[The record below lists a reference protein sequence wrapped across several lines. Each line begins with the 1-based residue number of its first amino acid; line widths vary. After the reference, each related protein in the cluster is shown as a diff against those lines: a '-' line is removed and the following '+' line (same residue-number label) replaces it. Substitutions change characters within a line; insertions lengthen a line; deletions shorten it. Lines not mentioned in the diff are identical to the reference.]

1 MEIGKPAPRHGGR
14 VSETHFDVAII
25 GGGVIGCASAYFLKT
40 AGVERVCVIEPD
52 ATYAKAATPV
62 ATGGCRRL
70 FALPE
75 NIQMSQF
82 SIEFF
87 KTFGKHVAVEGNA
100 PDVQWK
106 EQGYLFVVGQG
117 HEKTLEANSR
127 TQERLGV
134 KVELMDRARIAARY
148 PWMRSDDLALGVLS
162 PEDGWLD
169 PNSVLQGFKKK
180 AQALGAQFL
189 RDRVV
194 DVYTRGSKVTEL
206 ELASGAR
213 VRGGAIVNAAGYWA
227 ASIAKL
233 AGMDLPVNPMRRFE
247 HYVELAQRLPPM
259 PLIKD
264 PDRLVI
270 RPEGKGYSVG
280 LVRSDEPRGFNFD
293 VDPGYFENVVWP
305 ACARRIPAFEQLKL
319 RREWAGLYDECELDG
334 NMILG
339 NWPLRLENFYVACG
353 FSGHGLMHA
362 PAVGRALSELIVNG
376 RYETIDLTRMGYR
389 RVLDN
394 APYAETG
401 II

>member
-1 MEIGKPAPRHGGR
+1 M
-14 VSETHFDVAII
+14 STTSFDVAII
-25 GGGVIGCASAYFLKT
+25 GGGVTGCAAAYFLKD

-52 ATYAKAATPV
+52 PTYAKAATPV

-70 FALPE
+70 FARPE
-75 NIQMSQF
+75 NIAMSQF
-82 SIEFF
+82 SIGFF
-87 KTFGKHVAVEGNA
+87 KNFGE

-106 EQGYLFVVGQG
+106 EGGYLFVVGAG
-117 HEKTLEANSR
+117 HEKVLEANYR
-127 TQERLGV
+127 TQEGMGV
-134 KVELMDRARIAARY
+134 KVQLMERAQIAERF
-148 PWMRSDDLALGVLS
+148 PWMRCDDLALGVLS

-169 PNSVLQGFKKK
+169 PNSVLQGFRKK
-180 AQALGAQFL
+180 AQALGAEFL

-194 DVYTRGSKVTEL
+194 ELRVGGRRVREL

-213 VRGGAIVNAAGYWA
+213 LGADAVINAAGCWA

-233 AGMDLPVNPMRRFE
+233 AGMELPVNPMRRFE
-247 HYVELAQRLPPM
+247 HYVEIAAALPPM

-280 LVRSDEPRGFNFD
+280 LVYSHEPRGFNFD
-293 VDPGYFENVVWP
+293 VDPGYYENVVWP
-305 ACARRIPAFEQLKL
+305 ACASRIPAFEQLKL
-319 RREWAGLYDECELDG
+319 KREWAGLYDECELDG

-339 NWPLRLENFYVACG
+339 NWPGKLDNFYVACG

-362 PAVGRALSELIVNG
+362 PAVGRALAELIVKG
-376 RYETIDLTRMGYR
+376 RYDTIDLTRMGYQ

-394 APYAETG
+394 DPYPEAG

>member
-1 MEIGKPAPRHGGR
+1 MSTSYE
-14 VSETHFDVAII
+14 VAII
-25 GGGVIGCASAYFLKT
+25 GGGATGCAAAYFLKA

-52 ATYAKAATPV
+52 PTYAKASTPV

-75 NIQMSQF
+75 NIRMSQF
-82 SIEFF
+82 SIGFF
-87 KTFGKHVAVEGNA
+87 KDFARHVAVDGHA

-106 EQGYLFVVGQG
+106 EWGYLFVVGPG
-117 HEKTLEANSR
+117 HEKVLEDNYR
-127 TQERLGV
+127 VQQGLGV
-134 KVELMDRARIAARY
+134 NVELLDRAQIASRY
-148 PWMRSDDLALGVLS
+148 PWMRSDDLALGALS

-169 PNSVLQGFKKK
+169 PNSVLQGFRKK
-180 AQALGAQFL
+180 AQAMGAVFL

-194 DVYTRGSKVTEL
+194 DLYTSGNKVVEL

-213 VRGGAIVNAAGYWA
+213 IRGDQVVNAAGCWA

-233 AGMDLPVNPMRRFE
+233 AGIDVPVNPMRRFE
-247 HYVELAQRLPPM
+247 HYVELANQMPRM

-264 PDRLVI
+264 PDRLII

-280 LVRSDEPRGFNFD
+280 LVRSDEPRGFNFE
-293 VDPGYFENVVWP
+293 VDPTWFQEVVWP
-305 ACARRIPAFEQLKL
+305 ACASRVPEFEALKL
-319 RREWAGLYDECELDG
+319 KREWAGLYDECELDG

-339 NWPLRLENFYVACG
+339 KVPGRLDNFYLACG

-362 PAVGRALSELIVNG
+362 PAVGRALAELIVKG
-376 RYETIDLTRMGYR
+376 RFETIDLSRMGYR
-389 RVLDN
+389 RVRDGT
-394 APYAETG
+394 PYREQG